1 MSLNEQNKKLYL
13 SALVETLYYSFRV
26 IKYDE
31 RKTMKNEENDTILF
45 VIYKDDK

>member
-1 MSLNEQNKKLYL
+1 MNKTKKLYL

-31 RKTMKNEENDTILF
+31 RKNDE
-45 VIYKDDK
+45 K